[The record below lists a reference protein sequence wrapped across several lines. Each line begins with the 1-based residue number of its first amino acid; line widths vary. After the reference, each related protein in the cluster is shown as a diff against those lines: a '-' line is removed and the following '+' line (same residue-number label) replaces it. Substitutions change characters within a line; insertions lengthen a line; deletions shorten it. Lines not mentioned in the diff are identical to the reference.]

1 MNNKTVFSLFSGHS
15 KPCPAGYYGTGHRG
29 LCKHQDHRHTQNS
42 MPCMHVILTIM
53 YNQTEEKG
61 MKNSELYER
70 IVECIRQDVRN
81 VEIYKDLADVLIAW
95 GRTDKEA
102 YKMCDHALYILNF
115 GLNLAVRDKA
125 YGRAEELRL
134 LIFRVLLFSAPNNFD
149 HYLQALEY
157 DRNPKERFYLPRR
170 EVLLGHVQALQRLY
184 EGEIQEL
191 FLSQPPRTG
200 KSTLITMFYTWI
212 FGKDSEHSNLYC
224 SVTDDLTKAFYK
236 GVLEIITDPDTY
248 HWNVVFPSAKL
259 VSKDGD
265 KETINIDRDKKYPT
279 LTCRSLY
286 GSLNGS
292 CDCYNI
298 LCGDDLLSG
307 IEEARN
313 PARLETAWTTTDNNL
328 LSRAKE
334 SARILWIGTR
344 WSLQDPIGRR
354 KRALESDER
363 FRSRRWEEITI
374 PALNERDE
382 SNFDYKYGVG
392 FSTEYYQQRRAS
404 FEANNDIAS
413 WDAQYQNSPIEREGA
428 VFTPDTMRY
437 YNGVLPDEA
446 PLRIWAVCDPAF
458 GGGDYVAVPI
468 IATYNKLDH
477 YVIDVLFNNRD
488 KSITQP
494 ALAKKLQGNNVGT
507 IDVEVSKTTRAY
519 VEGLQTELD
528 KLGYHCTITTHTAPQ
543 NTSKAIR
550 IFDKAPDIRQ
560 YFIFRDSGHRSKE
573 YNLFMQNV
581 FSFTVEG
588 KNRHDDAPDSLS
600 MAVANLFKIKS
611 ATIEIITRP
620 F

>member
-1 MNNKTVFSLFSGHS
+1 
-15 KPCPAGYYGTGHRG
+15 
-29 LCKHQDHRHTQNS
+29 
-42 MPCMHVILTIM
+42 
-53 YNQTEEKG
+53 

-70 IVECIRQDVRN
+70 IVGCIRQDVRA
-81 VEIYKDLADVLIAW
+81 IGTYRDLADVLIAW
-95 GRTDKEA
+95 GRSDNEA
-102 YKMCDHALYILNF
+102 YRKCDHALYILNF
-115 GLNLAVRDKA
+115 GMRLAVQEKDYA
-125 YGRAEELRL
+125 RAEELRL
-134 LIFRVLLFSAPNNFD
+134 LIFRVLLFSAPKNFD

-157 DRNPKERFYLPRR
+157 DRNPRERFYLPRR

-200 KSTLITMFYTWI
+200 KTSLITMFYTWV
-212 FGKDSEHSNLYC
+212 FGRDSEHSNLYC

-248 HWNVVFPSAKL
+248 HWNVIFPSAKL

-265 KETINIDRDKKYPT
+265 KETINIDREKKYPT

-298 LCGDDLLSG
+298 LCGDDLLTG

-313 PARLETAWTTTDNNL
+313 PSRLNTAWTTVDNNL

-354 KRALESDER
+354 KRALETDDQFANR
-363 FRSRRWEEITI
+363 KWEEISI
-374 PALNERDE
+374 PALNDRDE

-392 FSTEYYQQRRAS
+392 FSTDYYRQRRAS
-404 FEANNDIAS
+404 FEANNDSAS
-413 WDAQYQNSPIEREGA
+413 FLAQYQNSPIEREA
-428 VFTPDTMRY
+428 TVFTPDTMRY
-437 YNGVLPDEA
+437 YNGVLPDEE
-446 PLRIWAVCDPAF
+446 PMRIWAVCDPAF
-458 GGGDYVAVPI
+458 GGGDFVAVPI
-468 IATYNKLDH
+468 IASFNKLDH

-494 ALAKKLQGNNVGT
+494 ALAKKLQANNVGT

-519 VEGLQTELD
+519 IEGLQAELD
-528 KLGYHCTITTHTAPQ
+528 KIGYHCTITTHTAPQ

-573 YNLFMQNV
+573 YNQFMQNV

-600 MAVANLFKIKS
+600 MAAANLFKVKS

>member
-1 MNNKTVFSLFSGHS
+1 MTV
-15 KPCPAGYYGTGHRG
+15 
-29 LCKHQDHRHTQNS
+29 
-42 MPCMHVILTIM
+42 
-53 YNQTEEKG
+53 
-61 MKNSELYER
+61 
-70 IVECIRQDVRN
+70 IRSDIRN
-81 VEIYKDLADVLIAW
+81 VSVYEDLCEMLFAW
-95 GRTDKEA
+95 GKVDKEA
-102 YKMCDHALYILNF
+102 YRMCDNTLYILNY
-115 GLNLAVRDKA
+115 GMNLAVKEKD
-125 YGRAEELRL
+125 YNRAEALRG
-134 LIFRVLLFSAPNNFD
+134 LIFRVLVFSAPESFD

-157 DRNPKERFYLPRR
+157 DRNPSERFYLPRR

-184 EGEIQEL
+184 NGEIQEL

-200 KSTLITMFYTWI
+200 KSTLITMFYTWV

-236 GVLEIITDPDTY
+236 GVLEVITDPDTY
-248 HWNVVFPSAKL
+248 HWNTVFPNARL

-265 KETINIDRDKKYPT
+265 KETINIDREKKYPT
-279 LTCRSLY
+279 LTARSLY

-292 CDCYNI
+292 CDCYQI
-298 LCGDDLLSG
+298 LTADDLLSG

-344 WSLQDPIGRR
+344 WSLRDPIGRR
-354 KRALESDER
+354 KAILASDER
-363 FRSRRWEEITI
+363 FKNRKWEDITI
-374 PALNERDE
+374 PALNEKDE

-392 FSTEYYQQRRAS
+392 FSTEYYHQRRAS
-404 FEANNDIAS
+404 FEGNNDLAS
-413 WDAQYQNSPIEREGA
+413 WEAQYQNQPIEREA
-428 VFTPDTMRY
+428 TVFTPDTMRY
-437 YNGVLPDEA
+437 YNGVLPEEE

-458 GGGDYVAVPI
+458 GGGDFVSVPI

-477 YVIDVLFNNRD
+477 YVVDVLFNNKD

-494 ALAKKLQGNNVGT
+494 LLAKKLQKYNVST
-507 IDVEVSKTTRAY
+507 LDVEVSKTTRSY
-519 VEGLQTELD
+519 IEGLQTELD

-543 NTSKAIR
+543 NMAKSLR

-560 YFIFRDSGHRSKE
+560 YFIFRDTGHRTKE
-573 YNLFMQNV
+573 YNQFMSNV

-588 KNRHDDAPDSLS
+588 KNKNDDAPDSLS
-600 MAVANLFKIKS
+600 MAVANLFRTKS
-611 ATIEIITRP
+611 AAVEVISRP

>member
-1 MNNKTVFSLFSGHS
+1 MA
-15 KPCPAGYYGTGHRG
+15 PGTGVSVTTPTTDERKT
-29 LCKHQDHRHTQNS
+29 L
-42 MPCMHVILTIM
+42 CMHVILTIL
-53 YNQTEEKG
+53 YNQS

-95 GRTDKEA
+95 GRSDKEA

-265 KETINIDRDKKYPT
+265 KETINIDREKKYPT

-363 FRSRRWEEITI
+363 FRSRRWEEITL

-392 FSTEYYQQRRAS
+392 YSTEYYQQRRAS

-519 VEGLQTELD
+519 IEGLQTELD

>member
-1 MNNKTVFSLFSGHS
+1 MA
-15 KPCPAGYYGTGHRG
+15 PGTGVSVSPPTTLEHKT
-29 LCKHQDHRHTQNS
+29 L
-42 MPCMHVILTIM
+42 CMHVILTIM

-354 KRALESDER
+354 KRALENDAR
-363 FRSRRWEEITI
+363 FRSRKWEEITL

-477 YVIDVLFNNRD
+477 YVVDVLFNNRD

-519 VEGLQTELD
+519 IEGLQTELD

>member
-1 MNNKTVFSLFSGHS
+1 
-15 KPCPAGYYGTGHRG
+15 
-29 LCKHQDHRHTQNS
+29 
-42 MPCMHVILTIM
+42 
-53 YNQTEEKG
+53 

-115 GLNLAVRDKA
+115 GLNLAVKDKA

-265 KETINIDRDKKYPT
+265 KETINIDREKKYPT

-363 FRSRRWEEITI
+363 FRSRRWEEITL

>member
-1 MNNKTVFSLFSGHS
+1 MKKEELLDGII
-15 KPCPAGYYGTGHRG
+15 G
-29 LCKHQDHRHTQNS
+29 
-42 MPCMHVILTIM
+42 VIRT
-53 YNQTEEKG
+53 
-61 MKNSELYER
+61 
-70 IVECIRQDVRN
+70 DVRDLGAYSDL
-81 VEIYKDLADVLIAW
+81 VEVLIAW
-95 GRTDKEA
+95 GRSDNRA
-102 YKMCDHALYILNF
+102 YKRADEVLFILNY
-115 GLNLAVRDKA
+115 GMNLAVKERA
-125 YGRAEELRL
+125 YERAEAFRQM
-134 LIFRVLLFSAPNNFD
+134 IFKVLVFSAPKNFD

-157 DRNPKERFYLPRR
+157 DRNPSERFYLPRR
-170 EVLLGHVQALQRLY
+170 EVLLGHVRALQRLY

-200 KSTLITMFYTWI
+200 KSTLITMFYTWV

-236 GVLEIITDPDTY
+236 GILEIITDPDTY
-248 HWNVVFPSAKL
+248 HWNVIFPSAKL
-259 VSKDGD
+259 VAKDGD
-265 KETINIDRDKKYPT
+265 KETINIDRNKKYPT

-298 LCGDDLLSG
+298 LCGDDLLTG

-313 PARLETAWTTTDNNL
+313 PSRLETAWATVDNNL

-354 KRALESDER
+354 KRALENDER
-363 FRSRRWEEITI
+363 FRSRKWEEISI
-374 PALNERDE
+374 PALNDKDE

-392 FSTEYYQQRRAS
+392 FSTEYYHQRRAS

-437 YNGVLPDEA
+437 YNGVLPDEE
-446 PLRIWAVCDPAF
+446 PMRVWAVCDPAF
-458 GGGDYVAVPI
+458 GGGDFVSVPI

-477 YVIDVLFNNRD
+477 YVVDVLFNNRD

-494 ALAKKLQGNNVGT
+494 LLAKKLQKNNVGT

-519 VEGLQTELD
+519 IEGLQEELN
-528 KLGYHCTITTHTAPQ
+528 KIGYHCTITTHTAPQ

-573 YNLFMQNV
+573 YNQFMQNV

-600 MAVANLFKIKS
+600 MAVAGLFKVKA
-611 ATIEIITRP
+611 ATIEIIQRP

>member
-1 MNNKTVFSLFSGHS
+1 
-15 KPCPAGYYGTGHRG
+15 
-29 LCKHQDHRHTQNS
+29 
-42 MPCMHVILTIM
+42 
-53 YNQTEEKG
+53 

-95 GRTDKEA
+95 GRSDKEA

-363 FRSRRWEEITI
+363 FRSRRWEEITL

-477 YVIDVLFNNRD
+477 YVVDVLFNNRD

-519 VEGLQTELD
+519 IEGLQTELD

-611 ATIEIITRP
+611 ATVEIITRP

>member
-1 MNNKTVFSLFSGHS
+1 
-15 KPCPAGYYGTGHRG
+15 
-29 LCKHQDHRHTQNS
+29 
-42 MPCMHVILTIM
+42 
-53 YNQTEEKG
+53 

-265 KETINIDRDKKYPT
+265 KETINIDREKKYPT

-363 FRSRRWEEITI
+363 FRSRRWEEITL

>member
-1 MNNKTVFSLFSGHS
+1 MAPGTGVSVTPSTTPKHKTV
-15 KPCPAGYYGTGHRG
+15 
-29 LCKHQDHRHTQNS
+29 
-42 MPCMHVILTIM
+42 CMHVFLTIL
-53 YNQTEEKG
+53 YNQS

-95 GRTDKEA
+95 GRSDKEA

-265 KETINIDRDKKYPT
+265 KETINIDREKKYPT

-363 FRSRRWEEITI
+363 FRSRRWEEITL

-519 VEGLQTELD
+519 VEGLQAELD

-611 ATIEIITRP
+611 ATVEIITRP

>member
-1 MNNKTVFSLFSGHS
+1 MA
-15 KPCPAGYYGTGHRG
+15 PGTGVSVSPPTTLEH
-29 LCKHQDHRHTQNS
+29 KTI
-42 MPCMHVILTIM
+42 CMHVILTIL
-53 YNQTEEKG
+53 YNQS

-363 FRSRRWEEITI
+363 FRSRRWEEITL

-519 VEGLQTELD
+519 VEGLQAELD

-588 KNRHDDAPDSLS
+588 KNKHDDAPDSLS

>member
-1 MNNKTVFSLFSGHS
+1 M
-15 KPCPAGYYGTGHRG
+15 ARGTGVSVSTKSTD
-29 LCKHQDHRHTQNS
+29 KHKTL
-42 MPCMHVILTIM
+42 CMHVILTIL
-53 YNQTEEKG
+53 YNQS

-95 GRTDKEA
+95 GRSDKEA

-363 FRSRRWEEITI
+363 FRSRKWEEITL

-477 YVIDVLFNNRD
+477 YVVDVLFNNRD

-519 VEGLQTELD
+519 VEGLQSELD
-528 KLGYHCTITTHTAPQ
+528 KIGYHCTITTHTAPQ

>member
-1 MNNKTVFSLFSGHS
+1 
-15 KPCPAGYYGTGHRG
+15 
-29 LCKHQDHRHTQNS
+29 
-42 MPCMHVILTIM
+42 
-53 YNQTEEKG
+53 
-61 MKNSELYER
+61 MKKAELYER
-70 IVECIRQDVRN
+70 IIGCIKTDVRDI
-81 VEIYKDLADVLIAW
+81 ETYKDLAEMQIAW
-95 GRTDKEA
+95 GKEEKEA
-102 YKMCDHALYILNF
+102 YRQVDNTLFILNY
-115 GLNLAVRDKA
+115 GMQLAVKEKDYTK
-125 YGRAEELRL
+125 AEE
-134 LIFRVLLFSAPNNFD
+134 FRVLIFKVLVFSAPQSFD

-157 DRNPKERFYLPRR
+157 DRSPSERFYLPRR

-184 EGEIQEL
+184 DREIDEL

-200 KSTLITMFYTWI
+200 KSTLVTMFYTWI

-236 GVLEIITDPDTY
+236 GVLEIIQDPDTY
-248 HWNVVFPSAKL
+248 HWNVVFPNARL

-265 KETINIDRDKKYPT
+265 KETINIDREKKYPT
-279 LTCRSLY
+279 LTSRSLY

-298 LCGDDLLSG
+298 LTCDDLLSG

-313 PARLETAWTTTDNNL
+313 PSRLLTAWTTVDNNL

-363 FRSRRWEEITI
+363 FKNRRWEDITL
-374 PALNERDE
+374 PALNDKDE

-437 YNGVLPDEA
+437 FNGELPDEE
-446 PLRIWAVCDPAF
+446 PLRVWAVCDPAF
-458 GGGDYVAVPI
+458 GGGDFVSVPI
-468 IATYNKLDH
+468 VASYNKLDH
-477 YVIDVLFNNRD
+477 YVIDVLYNNRD
-488 KSITQP
+488 KSVTQP
-494 ALAKKLQGNNVGT
+494 ALAKKLQKWGVGT

-519 VEGLQTELD
+519 IEGLQKELD
-528 KLGYHCTITTHTAPQ
+528 KIKYHCTITTHTAPQ
-543 NTSKAIR
+543 NMGKALR

-560 YFIFRDSGHRSKE
+560 YFIFRDAGHRSKE
-573 YNLFMQNV
+573 YNQFLQNV

-588 KNRHDDAPDSLS
+588 KNQHDDAPDSLS
-600 MAVANLFKIKS
+600 MAAADLFKVRS
-611 ATIEIITRP
+611 AAVEVISRP

>member
-1 MNNKTVFSLFSGHS
+1 
-15 KPCPAGYYGTGHRG
+15 
-29 LCKHQDHRHTQNS
+29 
-42 MPCMHVILTIM
+42 
-53 YNQTEEKG
+53 

-200 KSTLITMFYTWI
+200 KTSLITMFYTWI

-248 HWNVVFPSAKL
+248 HWNVVFPSSKL

-265 KETINIDRDKKYPT
+265 KETINIDREKKYPT

-354 KRALESDER
+354 KRALENDER
-363 FRSRRWEEITI
+363 FRSRKWEEISL
-374 PALNERDE
+374 PALNELDE

-519 VEGLQTELD
+519 IEGLQAELD

-600 MAVANLFKIKS
+600 MAVANLFKLRA
-611 ATIEIITRP
+611 ATIEVIARP

>member
-1 MNNKTVFSLFSGHS
+1 M
-15 KPCPAGYYGTGHRG
+15 ARGTGVSVSTKSTPTHKT
-29 LCKHQDHRHTQNS
+29 L
-42 MPCMHVILTIM
+42 CMHVILTIL
-53 YNQTEEKG
+53 YNQS

-95 GRTDKEA
+95 GRSDKEA

-363 FRSRRWEEITI
+363 FRSRRWEEITL

-477 YVIDVLFNNRD
+477 YVVDVLFNNRD

-519 VEGLQTELD
+519 IEGLQTELD

>member
-1 MNNKTVFSLFSGHS
+1 
-15 KPCPAGYYGTGHRG
+15 
-29 LCKHQDHRHTQNS
+29 
-42 MPCMHVILTIM
+42 
-53 YNQTEEKG
+53 
-61 MKNSELYER
+61 MKKSELYER
-70 IVECIRQDVRN
+70 IVTVIRSDIRN
-81 VEIYKDLADVLIAW
+81 VSVYEDLCEMLFAW
-95 GRTDKEA
+95 GKVDKEA
-102 YKMCDHALYILNF
+102 YRMCDNTLYILNY
-115 GLNLAVRDKA
+115 GMNLAVKEKD
-125 YGRAEELRL
+125 YNRAEALRG
-134 LIFRVLLFSAPNNFD
+134 LIFRVLVFSAPESFD

-157 DRNPKERFYLPRR
+157 DRNPSERFYLPRR

-184 EGEIQEL
+184 NGEIQEL

-200 KSTLITMFYTWI
+200 KSTLITMFYTWV

-236 GVLEIITDPDTY
+236 GVLEVITDPDTY
-248 HWNVVFPSAKL
+248 HWNTVFPNARL

-265 KETINIDRDKKYPT
+265 KETINIDREKKYPT
-279 LTCRSLY
+279 LTARSLY

-292 CDCYNI
+292 CDCYQI
-298 LCGDDLLSG
+298 LTADDLLSG

-344 WSLQDPIGRR
+344 WSLRDPIGRR
-354 KRALESDER
+354 KAILSSDER
-363 FRSRRWEEITI
+363 FKNRKWEDITI
-374 PALNERDE
+374 PALNDKDE

-392 FSTEYYQQRRAS
+392 FSTEYYHQRRAS
-404 FEANNDIAS
+404 FEGNNDLAS
-413 WDAQYQNSPIEREGA
+413 WEAQYQNQPIEREA
-428 VFTPDTMRY
+428 TVFTPDTMRY
-437 YNGVLPDEA
+437 YNGVLPEEE

-458 GGGDYVAVPI
+458 GGGDFVSVPI

-477 YVIDVLFNNRD
+477 YVVDVLFNNKD

-494 ALAKKLQGNNVGT
+494 LLAKKLMHYNVST
-507 IDVEVSKTTRAY
+507 LDVEVSKTTRSY
-519 VEGLQTELD
+519 IEGLQTELD

-543 NTSKAIR
+543 NMAKALR

-560 YFIFRDSGHRSKE
+560 YFIFRDTGHRTKE
-573 YNLFMQNV
+573 YNQFMSNV

-588 KNRHDDAPDSLS
+588 KNKNDDAPDSLS
-600 MAVANLFKIKS
+600 MAVTNLFRAKS
-611 ATIEIITRP
+611 AAVEVISRP

>member
-1 MNNKTVFSLFSGHS
+1 MAPGTGASVGTKTTPKRKTV
-15 KPCPAGYYGTGHRG
+15 
-29 LCKHQDHRHTQNS
+29 
-42 MPCMHVILTIM
+42 CMHVILTIL
-53 YNQTEEKG
+53 YNQS

-95 GRTDKEA
+95 GRSDKEA

-363 FRSRRWEEITI
+363 FRSRRWEEITL

-477 YVIDVLFNNRD
+477 YVVDVLFNNRD

-519 VEGLQTELD
+519 IEGLQTELD

-611 ATIEIITRP
+611 ATVEIITRP

>member
-1 MNNKTVFSLFSGHS
+1 MFSLFSG
-15 KPCPAGYYGTGHRG
+15 PVNDTRRGIMAPGTGVSVTTPTTDERKT
-29 LCKHQDHRHTQNS
+29 L
-42 MPCMHVILTIM
+42 CMHVILTIL
-53 YNQTEEKG
+53 YNQS

-95 GRTDKEA
+95 GRSDKEA

-265 KETINIDRDKKYPT
+265 KETINIDREKKYPT

-363 FRSRRWEEITI
+363 FRSRRWEEITL

-392 FSTEYYQQRRAS
+392 YSTEYYQQRRAS

-519 VEGLQTELD
+519 IEGLQTELD

>member
-1 MNNKTVFSLFSGHS
+1 
-15 KPCPAGYYGTGHRG
+15 
-29 LCKHQDHRHTQNS
+29 
-42 MPCMHVILTIM
+42 M

-265 KETINIDRDKKYPT
+265 KETINIDREKKYPT

-363 FRSRRWEEITI
+363 FRSRRWEEITL

>member
-1 MNNKTVFSLFSGHS
+1 M
-15 KPCPAGYYGTGHRG
+15 ARGTGVSVSTKSTD
-29 LCKHQDHRHTQNS
+29 KHKTL
-42 MPCMHVILTIM
+42 CMHVILTIL
-53 YNQTEEKG
+53 YNQS

-95 GRTDKEA
+95 GRSDKEA

-363 FRSRRWEEITI
+363 FRSRRWEEITL

-477 YVIDVLFNNRD
+477 YVVDVLFNNRD

-519 VEGLQTELD
+519 VEGLQSELD
-528 KLGYHCTITTHTAPQ
+528 KIGYHCTITTHTAPQ

>member
-1 MNNKTVFSLFSGHS
+1 
-15 KPCPAGYYGTGHRG
+15 
-29 LCKHQDHRHTQNS
+29 
-42 MPCMHVILTIM
+42 
-53 YNQTEEKG
+53 

-134 LIFRVLLFSAPNNFD
+134 LIFRVLLFSAPKNFD

-265 KETINIDRDKKYPT
+265 KETINIDREKKYPT

-354 KRALESDER
+354 KRALENDER
-363 FRSRRWEEITI
+363 FRSRKWEEISL

-519 VEGLQTELD
+519 IEGLQTELD
-528 KLGYHCTITTHTAPQ
+528 KIGFHCTITTHTAPQ

-600 MAVANLFKIKS
+600 MAVANLFKLRA
-611 ATIEIITRP
+611 ATIEVIARP

>member
-1 MNNKTVFSLFSGHS
+1 MKKEELLDGII
-15 KPCPAGYYGTGHRG
+15 G
-29 LCKHQDHRHTQNS
+29 
-42 MPCMHVILTIM
+42 VIRT
-53 YNQTEEKG
+53 
-61 MKNSELYER
+61 
-70 IVECIRQDVRN
+70 DVRELGAYSDL
-81 VEIYKDLADVLIAW
+81 VEVLIAW
-95 GRTDKEA
+95 GRSDNRA
-102 YKMCDHALYILNF
+102 YKRADEVLFILNY
-115 GLNLAVRDKA
+115 GMNLAVKERA
-125 YGRAEELRL
+125 YERAEAFRQM
-134 LIFRVLLFSAPNNFD
+134 IFKVLVFSAPKNFD

-157 DRNPKERFYLPRR
+157 DRNPSERFYLPRR
-170 EVLLGHVQALQRLY
+170 EVLLGHVRALQRLY

-200 KSTLITMFYTWI
+200 KSSLITMFYTWV

-236 GVLEIITDPDTY
+236 GILEIITDPDTY
-248 HWNVVFPSAKL
+248 HWDVIFPSAKL
-259 VSKDGD
+259 VAKDGD
-265 KETINIDRDKKYPT
+265 KETINIDRNKKYPT

-298 LCGDDLLSG
+298 LCGDDLLTG

-313 PARLETAWTTTDNNL
+313 PSRLETAWATVDNNL

-354 KRALESDER
+354 KRALENDER
-363 FRSRRWEEITI
+363 FRSRKWEEISI
-374 PALNERDE
+374 PALNDKDE

-392 FSTEYYQQRRAS
+392 FSTEYYHQRRAS

-437 YNGVLPDEA
+437 YNGVLPDEE
-446 PLRIWAVCDPAF
+446 PMRVWAVCDPAF
-458 GGGDYVAVPI
+458 GGGDFVSVPI

-477 YVIDVLFNNRD
+477 YVVDVLFNNRD

-494 ALAKKLQGNNVGT
+494 LLAKKLQKNNVGT

-519 VEGLQTELD
+519 IEGLQEELN
-528 KLGYHCTITTHTAPQ
+528 KIGYHCTITTHTAPQ

-573 YNLFMQNV
+573 YNQFMQNV

-600 MAVANLFKIKS
+600 MAVAGLFKVKS
-611 ATIEIITRP
+611 ATIEIIQRP

>member
-1 MNNKTVFSLFSGHS
+1 
-15 KPCPAGYYGTGHRG
+15 
-29 LCKHQDHRHTQNS
+29 
-42 MPCMHVILTIM
+42 MHVILTIL
-53 YNQTEEKG
+53 YNQS

-95 GRTDKEA
+95 GRSDKEA

-363 FRSRRWEEITI
+363 FRSRRWEEITL

-477 YVIDVLFNNRD
+477 YVVDVLFNNRD

-519 VEGLQTELD
+519 VEGLQSELD
-528 KLGYHCTITTHTAPQ
+528 KIGYHCTITTHTAPQ

>member
-1 MNNKTVFSLFSGHS
+1 
-15 KPCPAGYYGTGHRG
+15 
-29 LCKHQDHRHTQNS
+29 
-42 MPCMHVILTIM
+42 
-53 YNQTEEKG
+53 

-95 GRTDKEA
+95 GRSDKEA

-363 FRSRRWEEITI
+363 FRSRRWEEITL

>member
-1 MNNKTVFSLFSGHS
+1 
-15 KPCPAGYYGTGHRG
+15 
-29 LCKHQDHRHTQNS
+29 
-42 MPCMHVILTIM
+42 MHVILTIM

-265 KETINIDRDKKYPT
+265 KETINIDREKKYPT

>member
-1 MNNKTVFSLFSGHS
+1 
-15 KPCPAGYYGTGHRG
+15 
-29 LCKHQDHRHTQNS
+29 
-42 MPCMHVILTIM
+42 
-53 YNQTEEKG
+53 

-115 GLNLAVRDKA
+115 GLNLAVRDRA

-265 KETINIDRDKKYPT
+265 KETINIDREKKYPT

-363 FRSRRWEEITI
+363 FRSRRWEEITL

-519 VEGLQTELD
+519 VEGLQSELD
-528 KLGYHCTITTHTAPQ
+528 KIGYHCTITTHTAPQ

-611 ATIEIITRP
+611 ATVEIITRP

>member
-1 MNNKTVFSLFSGHS
+1 
-15 KPCPAGYYGTGHRG
+15 
-29 LCKHQDHRHTQNS
+29 
-42 MPCMHVILTIM
+42 
-53 YNQTEEKG
+53 

-265 KETINIDRDKKYPT
+265 KETINIDREKKYPT

-363 FRSRRWEEITI
+363 FRSRKWEEITL

-519 VEGLQTELD
+519 VEGLQAELD

>member
-1 MNNKTVFSLFSGHS
+1 
-15 KPCPAGYYGTGHRG
+15 
-29 LCKHQDHRHTQNS
+29 
-42 MPCMHVILTIM
+42 M

-265 KETINIDRDKKYPT
+265 KETINIDREKKYPT

>member
-1 MNNKTVFSLFSGHS
+1 MTV
-15 KPCPAGYYGTGHRG
+15 
-29 LCKHQDHRHTQNS
+29 
-42 MPCMHVILTIM
+42 
-53 YNQTEEKG
+53 
-61 MKNSELYER
+61 
-70 IVECIRQDVRN
+70 IRSDIRN
-81 VEIYKDLADVLIAW
+81 VSVYEDLCEMLFAW
-95 GRTDKEA
+95 GKVDKEA
-102 YKMCDHALYILNF
+102 YRMCDNTLYILNY
-115 GLNLAVRDKA
+115 GMNLAVKEKD
-125 YGRAEELRL
+125 YNRAEALRG
-134 LIFRVLLFSAPNNFD
+134 LIFRVLVFSAPESFD

-157 DRNPKERFYLPRR
+157 DRNPSERFYLPRR

-184 EGEIQEL
+184 NGEIQEL

-200 KSTLITMFYTWI
+200 KSTLITMFYTWV

-236 GVLEIITDPDTY
+236 GVLEVITDPDTY
-248 HWNVVFPSAKL
+248 HWNTVFPNARL

-265 KETINIDRDKKYPT
+265 KETINIDREKKYPT
-279 LTCRSLY
+279 LTARSLY

-292 CDCYNI
+292 CDCYQI
-298 LCGDDLLSG
+298 LTADDLLSG

-344 WSLQDPIGRR
+344 WSLRDPIGRR
-354 KRALESDER
+354 KAILSSDER
-363 FRSRRWEEITI
+363 FKNRKWEDITI
-374 PALNERDE
+374 PALNDKDE

-392 FSTEYYQQRRAS
+392 FSTEYYHQRRAS
-404 FEANNDIAS
+404 FEGNNDLAS
-413 WDAQYQNSPIEREGA
+413 WEAQYQNQPIEREA
-428 VFTPDTMRY
+428 TVFTPDTMRY
-437 YNGVLPDEA
+437 YNGVLPEEE

-458 GGGDYVAVPI
+458 GGGDFVSVPI

-477 YVIDVLFNNRD
+477 YVVDVLFNNKD

-494 ALAKKLQGNNVGT
+494 LLAKKLMHYNVST
-507 IDVEVSKTTRAY
+507 LDVEVSKTTRSY
-519 VEGLQTELD
+519 IEGLQTELD

-543 NTSKAIR
+543 NMAKALR

-560 YFIFRDSGHRSKE
+560 YFIFRDTGHRTKE
-573 YNLFMQNV
+573 YNQFMSNV

-588 KNRHDDAPDSLS
+588 KNKNDDAPDSLS
-600 MAVANLFKIKS
+600 MAVTNLFRAKS
-611 ATIEIITRP
+611 AAVEVISRP

>member
-1 MNNKTVFSLFSGHS
+1 M
-15 KPCPAGYYGTGHRG
+15 ARGTGVSVSTKSTD
-29 LCKHQDHRHTQNS
+29 KHKTL
-42 MPCMHVILTIM
+42 CMHVILTIL
-53 YNQTEEKG
+53 YNQS

-95 GRTDKEA
+95 GRSDKEA

-363 FRSRRWEEITI
+363 FRSRRWEEITL

-477 YVIDVLFNNRD
+477 YVVDVLFNNRD

>member
-1 MNNKTVFSLFSGHS
+1 
-15 KPCPAGYYGTGHRG
+15 
-29 LCKHQDHRHTQNS
+29 
-42 MPCMHVILTIM
+42 
-53 YNQTEEKG
+53 
-61 MKNSELYER
+61 MKKSELYER
-70 IVECIRQDVRN
+70 IVTVIRSDIRN
-81 VEIYKDLADVLIAW
+81 VSVYEDLCEMLFAW
-95 GRTDKEA
+95 GKVDKEA
-102 YKMCDHALYILNF
+102 YRMCDNTLYILNY
-115 GLNLAVRDKA
+115 GMNLAVKEKD
-125 YGRAEELRL
+125 YNRAEALRG
-134 LIFRVLLFSAPNNFD
+134 LIFRVLVFSAPESFD

-157 DRNPKERFYLPRR
+157 DSNPSERFYLPRR

-184 EGEIQEL
+184 NGEIQEL

-200 KSTLITMFYTWI
+200 KSTLITMFYTWV

-236 GVLEIITDPDTY
+236 GVLEVITDPDTY
-248 HWNVVFPSAKL
+248 HWNTVFPNARL

-265 KETINIDRDKKYPT
+265 KETINIDREKKYPT
-279 LTCRSLY
+279 LTARSLY

-292 CDCYNI
+292 CDCYQI
-298 LCGDDLLSG
+298 LTADDLLSG

-344 WSLQDPIGRR
+344 WSLRDPIGRR
-354 KRALESDER
+354 KAILSSDER
-363 FRSRRWEEITI
+363 FKNRKWEDITI
-374 PALNERDE
+374 PALNDKDE

-392 FSTEYYQQRRAS
+392 FSTEYYHQRRAS
-404 FEANNDIAS
+404 FEGNNDLAS
-413 WDAQYQNSPIEREGA
+413 WEAQYQNQPIEREA
-428 VFTPDTMRY
+428 TVFTPDTMRY
-437 YNGVLPDEA
+437 YNGVLPEEE

-458 GGGDYVAVPI
+458 GGGDFVSVPI

-477 YVIDVLFNNRD
+477 YVVDVLFNNKD

-494 ALAKKLQGNNVGT
+494 LLAKKLMHYNVST
-507 IDVEVSKTTRAY
+507 LDVEVSKTTRSY
-519 VEGLQTELD
+519 IEGLQTELD

-543 NTSKAIR
+543 NMAKALR

-560 YFIFRDSGHRSKE
+560 YFIFRDTGHRTKE
-573 YNLFMQNV
+573 YNQFMSNV

-588 KNRHDDAPDSLS
+588 KNKNDDAPDSLS
-600 MAVANLFKIKS
+600 MAVTNLFRAKS
-611 ATIEIITRP
+611 AAVEVISRP

>member
-1 MNNKTVFSLFSGHS
+1 
-15 KPCPAGYYGTGHRG
+15 
-29 LCKHQDHRHTQNS
+29 
-42 MPCMHVILTIM
+42 
-53 YNQTEEKG
+53 

-265 KETINIDRDKKYPT
+265 KETINIDREKKYPT

-363 FRSRRWEEITI
+363 FRSRRWEEITL

-494 ALAKKLQGNNVGT
+494 ALAKKLQGNNAGT